1 MPEVLV
7 RGEERQI
14 VPDGE
19 LCKQRND
26 GTDLYA
32 CLATCVSQNR
42 GAYMIVA
49 ISLRQ
54 RQGGET
60 FDDLRSG
67 IQRVLVEAGTQE

>member
-1 MPEVLV
+1 
-7 RGEERQI
+7 
-14 VPDGE
+14 
-19 LCKQRND
+19 
-26 GTDLYA
+26 
-32 CLATCVSQNR
+32 
-42 GAYMIVA
+42 MIVA